1 MDGMKKPTEQ
11 AIDLALQ
18 CVDCLKTFTFTAGE
32 QAYYAS
38 KSLTQPK
45 RCPKCREVR
54 RQSIVP
60 DQGVSR
66 E

>member
-1 MDGMKKPTEQ
+1 MKRRRDQ
-11 AIDLALQ
+11 AADLTLQ
-18 CVDCLKTFTFTAGE
+18 CIDCLKTFTFTAGE

-45 RCPKCREVR
+45 RCAKCREVR
-54 RQSIVP
+54 RRSIVP
-60 DQGVSR
+60 DQEASR